1 MNYRELIYRNA
12 LSEIEKIYLD
22 SKYNPE
28 EDLYR
33 SLDIMTAINKHSIQN
48 YEQLTNI
55 LKNYLTPKYLTFKL
69 RDVLVM
75 GGLYGVFG
83 MVLRQHIDNEVKIWS
98 VDTDPEYTNYQEM
111 LQHGNK
117 DYENNISVID
127 NAVEYYFDR
136 VDAFQL
142 IVITDCNIET
152 DDIHLILQS
161 KPVDTI
167 ACFQSNDSDFIKSL
181 NFTHIYYKDENTV
194 IGI

>member
-12 LSEIEKIYLD
+12 LSEIERIYLD